1 MTPKPTIQAVP
12 PSFRMTVQDYRKME
26 KELPSPRVSREDTPE
41 VVAHKLGVQA
51 ALQYIRDNFLVI

>member
-1 MTPKPTIQAVP
+1 
-12 PSFRMTVQDYRKME
+12 MTVQDYRKME
-26 KELPSPRVSREDTPE
+26 KELPSSRVSREDTPE